1 MLDMLLDTL
10 LTFVS
15 LRKIYLLCNDIKET
29 KANRPDITIQMIKDW
44 LKDNGYQLKSIKIYN
59 VTAKRNMKYYKIV
72 KGS

>member
-1 MLDMLLDTL
+1 MDKILNTP

-44 LKDNGYQLKSIKIYN
+44 LQENGYKLKSVKIYN
-59 VTAKRNMKYYKIV
+59 VSVKKNMRFYKIV
-72 KGS
+72 K